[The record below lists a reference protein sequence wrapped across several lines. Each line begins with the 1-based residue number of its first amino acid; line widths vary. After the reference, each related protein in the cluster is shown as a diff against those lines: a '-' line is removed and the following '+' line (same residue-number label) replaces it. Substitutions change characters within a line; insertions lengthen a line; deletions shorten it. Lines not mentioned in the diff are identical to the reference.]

1 MKYIVFPAEKLD
13 EVSKELLEELHLSPR
28 YSVDG
33 TEVIMKV
40 INYEKLFP
48 SVQTLPLT
56 DSVIDGEEQE
66 IIYPYPVYNGEPLRN
81 LLKSSIWSESES
93 TVLESPSILSDNNS
107 TQSKSKKS
115 TKTNVL

>member
-1 MKYIVFPAEKLD
+1 MKYIVFPAKKLD

-40 INYEKLFP
+40 VNYEKLFP
-48 SVQTLPLT
+48 LVQILPLA
-56 DSVIDGEEQE
+56 DGVEEGEPQE
-66 IIYPYPVYNGEPLRN
+66 PIYPYPTYGGEALIT
-81 LLKSSIWSESES
+81 LLESSKWNEPADS
-93 TVLESPSILSDNNS
+93 VLESPSILSDNNS
-107 TQSKSKKS
+107 TQSKKS